1 MAELN
6 DHLGVVLLRVVPM
19 WLIPML
25 LLPLL
30 IWAERKVSA
39 FMQDRTGPNRAAI
52 AGLRLGGVV
61 HTIADVAKLLAKE
74 DIVPAQVNKRYHAL
88 APLIAIVV
96 AQLLFVVLPFADSIP
111 VHGQEVWMQAL
122 RIDAGILYPLAVGS
136 IFVYS
141 IVLAGWA
148 SNNKF
153 GVLGGLRAAAQVV
166 SYEVAMGLSIVGALM
181 IYGTTDLNSMVQ
193 QQGRLLWGWLPMWGV
208 LVQPLGAL
216 LFLIAA
222 FAETNRTPFDL
233 PERDAEIVAG
243 YHTEYSGVRF
253 AFFFMAEYIHI
264 VVASGIVV
272 TLFFGGWQIPWL
284 PTEALRAHAGA
295 VLHVMLGSLVVLG
308 AVSAVLAGRWSG
320 ALRRRYSDARRH
332 EGRVLAVLAAGTAL
346 LGAAL
351 FAATYGRALPGWA
364 PLTIGVV
371 AQSSAFMLKT
381 LCFAFAFIWVR
392 WTLPSFRYDQLMRLG
407 WKNML
412 PLALAN
418 VALTGVVLLLVDAG
432 AR

>member
-6 DHLGVVLLRVVPM
+6 GQLFVVLVRVVPM
-19 WLIPML
+19 WLLPLL

-30 IWAERKVSA
+30 IWAERKASA
-39 FMQDRTGPNRAAI
+39 FMQDRTGPNRAAV
-52 AGLRLGGVV
+52 AGIRLGGVV
-61 HTIADVAKLLAKE
+61 HTIADVAKLLGKE
-74 DIVPAQVNKRYHAL
+74 DIVPTTVNRFYHAL

-96 AQLLFVVLPFADSIP
+96 AQLLFIVLPFADSIP
-111 VHGQEVWMQAL
+111 VRGQEVFMQGL
-122 RIDAGILYPLAVGS
+122 RLDVGILYPLAVGS
-136 IFVYS
+136 VFVYS
-141 IVLAGWA
+141 IVIAGWA

-153 GVLGGLRAAAQVV
+153 GILGGLRAAAQTV

-181 IYGTTDLNSMVQ
+181 VYGTTDLNAMVQ
-193 QQGRLLWGWLPMWGV
+193 QQGQLLWGWLPKWGV

-216 LFLIAA
+216 LFLAAA
-222 FAETNRTPFDL
+222 FAETSRTPFDL

-264 VVASGIVV
+264 VVASGLVV

-284 PTEALRAHAGA
+284 PTPVLRAHAGA
-295 VLHVMLGSLVVLG
+295 VLDVMLAGMVAVGGGSAL
-308 AVSAVLAGRWSG
+308 LAGRWSG
-320 ALRRRYSDARRH
+320 ALRRRYQDARRH
-332 EGRVLAVLAAGTAL
+332 EGRVLALAGA
-346 LGAAL
+346 GAAL
-351 FAATYGRALPGWA
+351 TGVALLAALRGHALPEWA
-364 PLTIGVV
+364 PAAIGVL
-371 AQSSAFMLKT
+371 AQSSAFMAKT
-381 LCFAFAFIWVR
+381 LFFAFAFIWVR

-418 VALTGVVLLLVDAG
+418 IAVTGVVLLLVDAG